1 MRPRPVPLVR
11 RGQHGHRRRA
21 ETAETP
27 VVLLITQRSQ
37 VQILPPLPRLEVGSE
52 QGSGLLLVVCAQRR
66 QSETRVCSGC
76 HHATEETNLSSVENN
91 PSWLLPLL
99 PSRATGALLALLY
112 LHPDRD
118 YTLAEAGRLIDA
130 SPKVMHTEADRLVT
144 AGLVREA
151 RRGRARLLSAETSG
165 PVTRPLTDL
174 LAVTYGPLPVLTDL
188 LSRVEGVGQAYIYG
202 SWAARY
208 LGEPGPVPQDVD
220 VLAVG
225 TASDDDLYEAAREA
239 EVRLGREV
247 NISGVG
253 LQYWEA
259 PDPAD
264 SFMRHV
270 KERPLVK
277 LKLSV

>member
-1 MRPRPVPLVR
+1 MN
-11 RGQHGHRRRA
+11 
-21 ETAETP
+21 
-27 VVLLITQRSQ
+27 S
-37 VQILPPLPRLEVGSE
+37 ILF
-52 QGSGLLLVVCAQRR
+52 
-66 QSETRVCSGC
+66 GC

-118 YTLAEAGRLIDA
+118 YSLAEAGRLIGA

-144 AGLVREA
+144 AGLIREA

-165 PVTRPLTDL
+165 PVSRPLTDL

-188 LSRVEGVGQAYIYG
+188 LSEVEGVGQAYIYG

-225 TASDDDLYEAAREA
+225 TASDDDLYETARQA
-239 EVRLGREV
+239 ETRLGREV
-247 NISGVG
+247 NISGIRP
-253 LQYWEA
+253 QYWQT

-264 SFMRHV
+264 SFMRHI
-270 KERPLVK
+270 KERPLVE
-277 LKLSV
+277 LELSV

>member
-1 MRPRPVPLVR
+1 
-11 RGQHGHRRRA
+11 
-21 ETAETP
+21 
-27 VVLLITQRSQ
+27 
-37 VQILPPLPRLEVGSE
+37 
-52 QGSGLLLVVCAQRR
+52 
-66 QSETRVCSGC
+66 
-76 HHATEETNLSSVENN
+76 VENN

-118 YTLAEAGRLIDA
+118 YSLTEAGRLIAA

-144 AGLVREA
+144 AGLIRET
-151 RRGRARLLSAETSG
+151 RRGRARLLRAETRG
-165 PVTRPLTDL
+165 PVSRPLTDL
-174 LAVTYGPLPVLTDL
+174 LAVTYGPLPILTDL
-188 LSRVEGVGQAYIYG
+188 LSEVAGVEQAFIYG

-225 TASDDDLYEAAREA
+225 TASDDDLYHAARGA
-239 EVRLGREV
+239 ELRLKREV
-247 NISGVG
+247 NISGVS
-253 LQYWEA
+253 LQYWEH

-270 KERPLVK
+270 RERPLVK
-277 LKLSV
+277 LELSA